1 MYMYKH
7 VQNVPMKSWFWVVLS
22 FEKDADDTLT
32 MTPIPVKQPS
42 PNNMVNWPLNYEL
55 YHVIIIRTL
64 TC

>member
-7 VQNVPMKSWFWVVLS
+7 VQNVPMKSLFWVVLS

-42 PNNMVNWPLNYEL
+42 PNNMVN
-55 YHVIIIRTL
+55 
-64 TC
+64 